1 MSEGALVNTGAVS
14 WPDPYSAGVTVRSM
28 QTKLHL
34 WATQDSGRRFDDL
47 FNLVY
52 DPAFL
57 MVAWER
63 VATNKGADTPGI
75 DKATAAGA
83 EARDGVLVLLGQIRE
98 ELKSGSFRPVEV
110 RRVLIPKSNGK
121 LRKLGIPTL
130 ADRVVQAS
138 LKLVL
143 EPIFEAD
150 FKPCSYGFRPNRR
163 AHDAIAEIHSLAS
176 GASNY
181 HWLLEADIK
190 ACFDEISHTALI
202 GRLRA
207 RIKDKRICALVK
219 AFLKSGVLTELGT
232 REETYTGTPQGGI
245 LSPLLANI
253 ALSALDDH
261 FAQIWR
267 QQMSASYQRRK
278 RRRNGMANYRII
290 RYADDFVI
298 MVSGDRRH
306 AEELREEV
314 AAVLEPLGLRLAP
327 EKTAVVHIDE
337 GFDFL
342 GFHIRRQRKR
352 GTQKWYVYTKPSR
365 KAIQSIKDKVSEK
378 TYRSTRHQDL
388 NELPRSLNM
397 SLAGW
402 ANYFRHGVSK
412 ATFSAVDHHAWN
424 RLMRSTPRTL
434 GVCNCLGCCDVSVLW
449 VSWSLFPDGGRAW
462 LLPACRGGGG
472 ARFHGPRPR
481 TAGRFPPS
489 PRLSRVAAVYPALGV
504 NMVTRGFP
512 VMVCLVAAVCRNF
525 GRAFWARWEWRS
537 RLGTFRVCS
546 AARAAAS
553 AAAASASSD
562 DVAVTWEDVMART
575 A

>member
-1 MSEGALVNTGAVS
+1 MSEDAPVNTGAVA
-14 WPDPYSAGVTVRSM
+14 WPDDFTASVMVRRM

-34 WATQDSGRRFDDL
+34 WAARDAGRRYDDL

-57 MVAWER
+57 VVAWER
-63 VATNKGADTPGI
+63 VSTNKGANTPGI
-75 DKATAAGA
+75 DKATAADV
-83 EARDGVLVLLGQIRE
+83 EARDGVLGLLGRIRE

-121 LRKLGIPTL
+121 LRKLGIPAL

-181 HWLLEADIK
+181 HWVLEADIK
-190 ACFDEISHTALI
+190 ACFDEISHTALMD
-202 GRLRA
+202 RLRV
-207 RIKDKRICALVK
+207 RVKDKRVCALVK
-219 AFLKSGVLTELGT
+219 AFLKSGVLTELGD
-232 REETYTGTPQGGI
+232 REETYAGTPQGGI

-261 FAQIWR
+261 FDQIWR
-267 QQMSASYQRRK
+267 QQMSTAYQRRK
-278 RRRNGMANYRII
+278 RRRNGKANFKIV

-298 MVSGDRRH
+298 MVSGDRHH

-314 AAVLEPLGLRLAP
+314 AAVLAPLGLRLSP

-342 GFHIRRQRKR
+342 AFHIRRQRKR
-352 GTQKWYVYTKPSR
+352 GTQKWYVYTKPSK
-365 KAIQSIKDKVSEK
+365 KAIQSIKGKVSEK

-388 NELPRSLNM
+388 DGLLRSLNM

-424 RLMRSTPRTL
+424 RLMRWIRAKYAGKSGLSMKQMRRRF
-434 GVCNCLGCCDVSVLW
+434 CDVGWRFAYNGVVFTGASSVK
-449 VSWSLFPDGGRAW
+449 VTRYRY
-462 LLPACRGGGG
+462 RGGNI
-472 ARFHGPRPR
+472 PTPW
-481 TAGRFPPS
+481 TPEPPDTQ
-489 PRLSRVAAVYPALGV
+489 PASG
-504 NMVTRGFP
+504 
-512 VMVCLVAAVCRNF
+512 
-525 GRAFWARWEWRS
+525 
-537 RLGTFRVCS
+537 
-546 AARAAAS
+546 
-553 AAAASASSD
+553 
-562 DVAVTWEDVMART
+562 
-575 A
+575 

>member
-1 MSEGALVNTGAVS
+1 MSEDAPVNTGAAS
-14 WPDPYSAGVTVRSM
+14 WPDLYSAGIAVRRM

-34 WATQDSGRRFDDL
+34 WAARDPGRCFDDL

-57 MVAWER
+57 VVAWER
-63 VATNKGADTPGI
+63 VSTNKGAGTPGI
-75 DKATAAGA
+75 DKVTAAGF
-83 EARDGVLVLLGQIRE
+83 EARAEVAGLLGHVRE
-98 ELKSGSFRPVEV
+98 ELRSGSFRPVEV

-163 AHDAIAEIHSLAS
+163 AQDAISDIHHLAS
-176 GASNY
+176 RPSNY
-181 HWLLEADIK
+181 QWVLEADIK
-190 ACFDEISHTALI
+190 ACFDEISHTALMD
-202 GRLRA
+202 RVRV
-207 RIKDKRICALVK
+207 RVRDKRMCALVK
-219 AFLKSGVLTELGT
+219 AFLKSGVLTELGD
-232 REETYTGTPQGGI
+232 REETHTGTPQGGI
-245 LSPLLANI
+245 ISPLMANI

-261 FAQIWR
+261 FD
-267 QQMSASYQRRK
+267 QQWKQHMPTEYQRAK
-278 RRRNGMANYRII
+278 RRRNGKANYKII

-298 MVSGDRRH
+298 MVSGDRHH

-314 AAVLEPLGLRLAP
+314 AAVLAPLGLRLSP

-352 GTQKWYVYTKPSR
+352 GTQKWYVYTRPSK

-388 NELPRSLNM
+388 DELLRSLNM

-402 ANYFRHGVSK
+402 ANYFRHGTSK
-412 ATFSAVDHHAWN
+412 ATFSAVDYHAWY
-424 RLMRSTPRTL
+424 RLMRWIRAKYKGRTGL
-434 GVCNCLGCCDVSVLW
+434 SMKQMRRRFCDAGWRFACNGVMFTGASSVK
-449 VSWSLFPDGGRAW
+449 VTRYRY
-462 LLPACRGGGG
+462 RGGNI
-472 ARFHGPRPR
+472 PTPW
-481 TAGRFPPS
+481 TPEPP
-489 PRLSRVAAVYPALGV
+489 AAPSG
-504 NMVTRGFP
+504 
-512 VMVCLVAAVCRNF
+512 
-525 GRAFWARWEWRS
+525 
-537 RLGTFRVCS
+537 
-546 AARAAAS
+546 
-553 AAAASASSD
+553 
-562 DVAVTWEDVMART
+562 
-575 A
+575 